1 VNGSAGAWFP
11 FLLLGLA
18 FVLLVVLPG
27 RARARTAQRTQ
38 AMQSELAVGSE
49 VMTTSG
55 LHGRVAAL
63 GDSTVDLEISPGVVV
78 RWARAAIAQINRPED
93 TDVSMDGTTTTGP
106 ADPAETD
113 AADPT
118 QTDSDKHPD
127 QREPGA

>member
-27 RARARTAQRTQ
+27 RARARVAQRAQ
-38 AMQSELAVGSE
+38 QMQSELAVGSE

-63 GDSTVDLEISPGVVV
+63 GDTTVDLEISPGVVV
-78 RWARAAIAQINRPED
+78 RWARAAIAQINRD
-93 TDVSMDGTTTTGP
+93 GAADVSTGETAAAVPPVDP
-106 ADPAETD
+106 ADEV
-113 AADPT
+113 DPT
-118 QTDSDKHPD
+118 ATDSDKHPD

>member
-27 RARARTAQRTQ
+27 RARARVAQRAQ
-38 AMQSELAVGSE
+38 QMQSELTVGTE

-63 GDSTVDLEISPGVVV
+63 GDTTVDLEISPGVVV
-78 RWARAAIAQINRPED
+78 RWARAAIAQINRD
-93 TDVSMDGTTTTGP
+93 DASDVSVGGTATAVPP
-106 ADPAETD
+106 ADPVDEI
-113 AADPT
+113 DPT
-118 QTDSDKHPD
+118 VTDSDKHPD